1 MKNIPAKIKIA
12 LVFILLGALV
22 WLVIG
27 VLIAAQ
33 LHPGLSSSDPLI
45 HWGMAGASFAAF
57 VVLVVLAWL
66 LAKRRRLAFF
76 ITLVA
81 LAVVMLLT
89 FFDQMGWADVVMLLI
104 TLIPFALLI
113 LGRKWFLQPKA

>member
-45 HWGMAGASFAAF
+45 HWGMAGASFVAF

>member
-1 MKNIPAKIKIA
+1 MKNIPIIIKVA
-12 LVFILLGALV
+12 LGFILLVALV

-33 LHPGLSSSDPLI
+33 LHPGLSTSDPLI
-45 HWGMAGASFAAF
+45 HWGMAAASFAAF
-57 VVLVVLAWL
+57 VVLVALAGL

-89 FFDQMGWADVVMLLI
+89 LFDQMGWADLLMLLV
-104 TLIPFALLI
+104 TLVPFALLI
-113 LGRKWFLQPKA
+113 IGRKWFLQQKA